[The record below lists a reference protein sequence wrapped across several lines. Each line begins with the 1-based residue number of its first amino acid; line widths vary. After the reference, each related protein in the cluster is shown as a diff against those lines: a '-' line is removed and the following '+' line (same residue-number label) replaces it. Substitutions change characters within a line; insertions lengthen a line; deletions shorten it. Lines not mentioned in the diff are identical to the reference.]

1 MKLSSNT
8 SSNSLLHSTQNCDRI
23 FSKENK
29 QTSVR
34 RLSQM

>member
-1 MKLSSNT
+1 MKPSSNT
-8 SSNSLLHSTQNCDRI
+8 SSNFPLYLTQNCDRI

-29 QTSVR
+29 QISVR